1 MNKALVAKV
10 EEYVLAHREEI
21 VKTFEELINIKD
33 FWRDVDGVNAV
44 GEWLKDAFEAEGFD
58 CELVEFSPQAGKLLT
73 GTLGVHRSGA
83 PIMFA
88 GHMDTALAND
98 MYADAPFR
106 IEDGCA
112 YGPGVLDMKGGI
124 IIALYVVKAL
134 NAIGYAD
141 RPIKIIFA
149 PDEEGLHNYTT
160 VAEYIK
166 EHSSGC
172 LFALNMETGLMD
184 NGLAVGRKGR
194 LGIDVFV
201 TGKSAHAGAA
211 FEDGI
216 SAIVEMAQKVG
227 VACVPGSSFFDED
240 VNHIVRLHFA
250 KKDETLL
257 SALDRLSRWTGKTRS
272 ELVRDALRAQA
283 LRETLR
289 QLQGELAPQARAAG
303 WLTEDDILRDVS

>member
-112 YGPGVLDMKGGI
+112 YGPGVLDMKGGMGI
-124 IIALYVVKAL
+124 VRCCLKANLSISFRRCALKL
-134 NAIGYAD
+134 
-141 RPIKIIFA
+141 
-149 PDEEGLHNYTT
+149 
-160 VAEYIK
+160 
-166 EHSSGC
+166 
-172 LFALNMETGLMD
+172 
-184 NGLAVGRKGR
+184 
-194 LGIDVFV
+194 
-201 TGKSAHAGAA
+201 GAA
-211 FEDGI
+211 SF
-216 SAIVEMAQKVG
+216 
-227 VACVPGSSFFDED
+227 CVLYCTF
-240 VNHIVRLHFA
+240 
-250 KKDETLL
+250 
-257 SALDRLSRWTGKTRS
+257 
-272 ELVRDALRAQA
+272 
-283 LRETLR
+283 
-289 QLQGELAPQARAAG
+289 
-303 WLTEDDILRDVS
+303 